1 MCAIIWMHVYAGWD
15 QGRMFQIQ
23 TSKDIKS
30 FWLSEARSLRGHGV
44 FSVNMSEVPGEAK
57 QSLCSPTLASFPG
70 LLAHL
75 IVKEMSHT

>member
-1 MCAIIWMHVYAGWD
+1 MLDGTREGCFRFKPQQDV
-15 QGRMFQIQ
+15 
-23 TSKDIKS
+23 KS
-30 FWLSEARSLRGHGV
+30 FWLPEARSLRGHGV